1 MSLFLQTGL
10 EQSAHATHA
19 VPDPPSPHLPCRHF
33 ARQRSTATARL
44 RRLPTLLADRTPHLP
59 PRGAVLNR
67 TPTPTHAAAALQK
80 APSAAVA
87 QFFLPCA
94 SFFIAS
100 SPPRPFP
107 LLEFSYLS
115 STTRDPAIASESHS
129 EVAAAIAGEGL
140 SSCCSSPIHG
150 WLASSSP
157 HPSCRSTR
165 KPPIFPRST
174 PELVTTVKCHRRHC
188 PPCRRQRATVSPR
201 HLTLPDTFP

>member
-1 MSLFLQTGL
+1 MRPTQYRTPPVRTSPASTLHDSAALPPLASVDCPPYWPTG
-10 EQSAHATHA
+10 
-19 VPDPPSPHLPCRHF
+19 P
-33 ARQRSTATARL
+33 
-44 RRLPTLLADRTPHLP
+44 PHLP

-80 APSAAVA
+80 ASSAAVA
-87 QFFLPCA
+87 QFFLPRA
-94 SFFIAS
+94 SFFMAS

-157 HPSCRSTR
+157 TR
-165 KPPIFPRST
+165 AVGAPGS
-174 PELVTTVKCHRRHC
+174 RRY
-188 PPCRRQRATVSPR
+188 SPR
-201 HLTLPDTFP
+201 VHRSSSPPSSAAAAPPPLIVDNAPR